1 MSLVILGCNKDAVE
15 EIYLNPDAG
24 ASFLDIENEGYK
36 VSLGAIPVDDDQIGT
51 WKIYLGEFGRF
62 DNVND
67 PNTTFYGEPGE
78 VYQLGWEVS
87 QGKEYKADVISV
99 TFKPLNP
106 VVKTIAQD
114 TIHNNISLYLK
125 AAPAKFGAV
134 GTWSITNGENARIE
148 NPNNEN
154 AEFVGVEFSD
164 YTIRWTLSYGSKAVS
179 EEFSFTTDEFNAF
192 AGIDNL
198 DIITERDA
206 EKFYNLDAFLPA
218 GAVGEWSIIGGEE
231 ASIYNN
237 DNAKS
242 LFKGNPDE
250 RYALRWKVNLDGRE
264 SIDTLNIRFRG
275 KWGVWVDERDNQE
288 YKYAEFDGLE
298 WMAENYNYAA
308 EPGYGSWYYGNAERS
323 IVKDGIPVETK
334 ENRKKYGRLYY
345 WRTAMDYA
353 PEGWRLPTY
362 DELIDLV
369 NKLGGDFYAGEK
381 IQKGGETGID
391 LDYAGYLN
399 MYYGNDPAFRNAFLE
414 QDVTGAYWTSTYYEN
429 TGKTSALIVGNYTDA
444 MRMIHV
450 NGYAVGFSVRY
461 VREIQQ

>member
-1 MSLVILGCNKDAVE
+1 MKKLNVKIKSFLIMSLVILGCNKDAVE

-24 ASFLDIENEGYK
+24 ASFLDIENDGYK
-36 VSLGAIPVDDDQIGT
+36 VSLGARPVDDDQIGT
-51 WKIYLGEFGRF
+51 WKIYKGEYGRF

-67 PNTTFYGEPGE
+67 PNTTFHGEPGE

-106 VVKTIAQD
+106 VLKTIAQD

-125 AAPAKFGAV
+125 AAPAKFGAL

-148 NPNNEN
+148 NQNNEN

-164 YTIRWTLSYGSKAVS
+164 YTIKWTLSYGSKAVS

-198 DIITERDA
+198 DILTERDA

-218 GAVGEWSIIGGEE
+218 GALGEWSILEGEE
-231 ASIYNN
+231 GNIYNN

-250 RYALRWKVNLDGRE
+250 KYALRWEVNLDGRA

-275 KWGVWVDERDNQE
+275 K
-288 YKYAEFDGLE
+288 
-298 WMAENYNYAA
+298 
-308 EPGYGSWYYGNAERS
+308 
-323 IVKDGIPVETK
+323 
-334 ENRKKYGRLYY
+334 
-345 WRTAMDYA
+345 
-353 PEGWRLPTY
+353 
-362 DELIDLV
+362 
-369 NKLGGDFYAGEK
+369 
-381 IQKGGETGID
+381 
-391 LDYAGYLN
+391 
-399 MYYGNDPAFRNAFLE
+399 
-414 QDVTGAYWTSTYYEN
+414 
-429 TGKTSALIVGNYTDA
+429 
-444 MRMIHV
+444 
-450 NGYAVGFSVRY
+450 
-461 VREIQQ
+461 